1 MDGRIPRI
9 QNAHH
14 IQPGEPVHEP
24 SSRVALL
31 FPQPRRARDIFVTQ
45 TTTTRSKSDE
55 SGSGLLADSA
65 VVVSRLQLQQQE
77 HVAIMQ
83 RHERTEQSRKQMQT
97 QGLPDYGK
105 MTYLQLHLVRVVACI
120 LVWVGGATIEI

>member
-1 MDGRIPRI
+1 MVKMPRP

-24 SSRVALL
+24 VACCSPNLVAQEIYCYAK
-31 FPQPRRARDIFVTQ
+31 PPH
-45 TTTTRSKSDE
+45 TRSKSDA
-55 SGSGLLADSA
+55 SGSWLRADSA

-83 RHERTEQSRKQMQT
+83 CHERTEQSRKQMQNT
-97 QGLPDYGK
+97 RVARLWEDDLP
-105 MTYLQLHLVRVVACI
+105 A
-120 LVWVGGATIEI
+120 

>member
-1 MDGRIPRI
+1 MDGRIPRT

-24 SSRVALL
+24 SSRVACCSPNLVAQEIYC
-31 FPQPRRARDIFVTQ
+31 FANHHTQ
-45 TTTTRSKSDE
+45 DSSQTE
-55 SGSGLLADSA
+55 GGSGLRGDSA

-97 QGLPDYGK
+97 QGLPDNGK
-105 MTYLQLHLVRVVACI
+105 MTYLQLHVVRVVACI
-120 LVWVGGATIEI
+120 LAWVGGATIEI